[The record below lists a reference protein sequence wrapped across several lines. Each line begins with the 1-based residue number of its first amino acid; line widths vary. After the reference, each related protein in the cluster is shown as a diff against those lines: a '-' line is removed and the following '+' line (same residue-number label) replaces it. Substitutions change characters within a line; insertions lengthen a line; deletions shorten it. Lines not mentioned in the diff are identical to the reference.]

1 MTGRRDAR
9 AALSCAFVCLL
20 LAGCAPPPTV
30 DADAPV
36 PPAYPSASTQAKAPA
51 AGSPGISPPLASP
64 VVPSS
69 APPGVSETSPPSQ
82 AAPAQAPLP
91 DGFVYVSDLAPEVA
105 ESLRY
110 ATKDN
115 FTGAVVDGYGAGVR
129 AVLTRPAAEA
139 LARVQTALMAEG
151 LGLKI
156 FDAYRPQRA
165 VDRFQAW
172 AAEPDD
178 PARKAIHYPD
188 IEKSALAAAGYIA
201 RRSGHSRGS
210 TVDLTLCDAATGAEL
225 DMGGPFDFF
234 GPISHHGASGL
245 TDVQQT
251 HRRRLKGAMA
261 AEGFA
266 AYEKEWWHYTLQ
278 NEPFPD
284 TYFDF
289 VVGTG

>member
-1 MTGRRDAR
+1 
-9 AALSCAFVCLL
+9 L
-20 LAGCAPPPTV
+20 P
-30 DADAPV
+30 
-36 PPAYPSASTQAKAPA
+36 
-51 AGSPGISPPLASP
+51 GSPS
-64 VVPSS
+64 VP
-69 APPGVSETSPPSQ
+69 
-82 AAPAQAPLP
+82 AAPASEPPKASDAPDAFETDSAPAPLP
-91 DGFVYVSDLAPEVA
+91 DGFVYVSDVAPGVA

-115 FTGAVVDGYGAGVR
+115 FTGAVVDGYGAGMR

-139 LARVQTALMAEG
+139 LARVQASLAAEG

-156 FDAYRPQRA
+156 FDAYRPRRA
-165 VDRFQAW
+165 VDCFQAW
-172 AAEPDD
+172 AAGPDD
-178 PARKAIHYPD
+178 PVRKAVHYPD
-188 IEKSALAAAGYIA
+188 IEKTALVASGYIA
-201 RRSGHSRGS
+201 RRSGHSRGA

-234 GPISHHGASGL
+234 GLLSHHGASGL
-245 TDVQQT
+245 TDDQQAR
-251 HRRRLKGAMA
+251 RRRLKDAMA

-289 VVGTG
+289 VTVPGQ